1 MGYASEFD
9 NQDKFAVD
17 ALQSFVSKTDSSDTM
32 STQMKNSIKDYND
45 LLRTNIVTYSALTWL
60 QNNYDKY
67 IFKTMDLNEVTW
79 NRGNADINCM
89 GFCKKN

>member
-60 QNNYDKY
+60 
-67 IFKTMDLNEVTW
+67 
-79 NRGNADINCM
+79 
-89 GFCKKN
+89 